1 MKCIYKD
8 LEEYE
13 KTFLSEVIQLV
24 LRFFFCIKGF
34 DIECVNMI
42 LIAKSDW
49 EKFQSIQA
57 KVVGFVMEFNEW
69 VYATKVW
76 EDRIKWK

>member
-1 MKCIYKD
+1 
-8 LEEYE
+8 
-13 KTFLSEVIQLV
+13 
-24 LRFFFCIKGF
+24 
-34 DIECVNMI
+34 MI
-42 LIAKSDW
+42 FIVENDW
-49 EKFQSIQA
+49 EEFQSIQF

>member
-1 MKCIYKD
+1 MKCIYKG

-13 KTFLSEVIQLV
+13 KTFWMSDSIFLKD
-24 LRFFFCIKGF
+24 FFCIEGF

-42 LIAKSDW
+42 LIAKSNW
-49 EKFQSIQA
+49 EEFQSIQV

-69 VYATKVW
+69 VYVTKVW
-76 EDRIKWK
+76 EDKIKWK